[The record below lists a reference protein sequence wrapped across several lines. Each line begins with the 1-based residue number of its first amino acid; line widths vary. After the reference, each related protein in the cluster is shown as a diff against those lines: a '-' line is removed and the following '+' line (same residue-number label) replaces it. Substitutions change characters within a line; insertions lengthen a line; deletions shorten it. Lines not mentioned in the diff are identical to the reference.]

1 MSIDSTGGKDEKTKR
16 NVLSLKLTPYMNKL
30 YRLTNNSKAHKEM
43 ALVPDGR
50 QAVEDKDSKVQQ
62 AP

>member
-43 ALVPDGR
+43 TLVPDGR